1 MADRVAHLPK
11 SVVRDVLDPVVGLE
25 KKGSD
30 SDSRQ
35 KASAEIDLTRSIAAI
50 DGTNLK
56 A

>member
-11 SVVRDVLDPVVGLE
+11 GVVRDVLDPVVGLE
-25 KKGSD
+25 KKGSH
-30 SDSRQ
+30 SRQ

>member
-11 SVVRDVLDPVVGLE
+11 GVVRDVLDPVVGLE
-25 KKGSD
+25 KKE